1 MIGEICTKP
10 VVTVSPG
17 ATVREAAE
25 LMRRK
30 HVGAVVVTNAGMPKG
45 MLTDR
50 DIATRVV
57 AEDRDPSKTRVSE
70 VMHANPTVLS
80 EDQGVFDAAKMFS
93 SKAVRRL
100 PVVDKRGEVIGIVSL
115 DDLLMLL
122 GSEMGHVATALAKEL
137 GRPIAA

>member
-10 VVTVSPG
+10 VVTVSP
-17 ATVREAAE
+17 ATTVREAAD

-30 HVGAVVVTNAGMPKG
+30 QVGAVIVANAGTPKG
-45 MLTDR
+45 ILTDR
-50 DIATRVV
+50 DIAIRVV

-70 VMHANPTVLS
+70 IMHNNPAVLS
-80 EDQGVFDAAKMFS
+80 EHQGIFDAAKMFS
-93 SKAVRRL
+93 TKAVRRL
-100 PVVDKRGEVIGIVSL
+100 PVVDKQGQLVGIVAL

-122 GSEMGHVATALAKEL
+122 GSEMGHVATALSKEL